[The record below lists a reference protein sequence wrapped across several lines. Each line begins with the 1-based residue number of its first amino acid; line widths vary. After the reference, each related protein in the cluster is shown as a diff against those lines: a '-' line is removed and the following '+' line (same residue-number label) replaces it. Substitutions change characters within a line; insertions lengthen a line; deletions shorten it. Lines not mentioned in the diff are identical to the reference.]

1 MISIRDLTKTIRG
14 TTVLSDISL
23 DALPGRIT
31 GLAGP
36 NGSGK
41 TMLMRAIVGL
51 IRPTSGTVTVGSVD
65 PWKVAVGKEAAAT
78 PGIGLL
84 LEGPAFL
91 DGYTGLRSLELLASI
106 RGVAS
111 HDQIREAIA
120 AMGLDPDDARKYRK
134 YSLGMKQRLG
144 LAAAVMERPEV
155 LVLDEPT
162 NALDTS
168 GVELAVQQI
177 EAARDRGATVV
188 LACHDADVLRG
199 LSDDIWHLAE
209 GHLDGHEVLRP
220 SAQHPVPSVEE
231 GSHDEA

>member
-1 MISIRDLTKTIRG
+1 
-14 TTVLSDISL
+14 
-23 DALPGRIT
+23 
-31 GLAGP
+31 
-36 NGSGK
+36 
-41 TMLMRAIVGL
+41 
-51 IRPTSGTVTVGSVD
+51 
-65 PWKVAVGKEAAAT
+65 
-78 PGIGLL
+78 
-84 LEGPAFL
+84 
-91 DGYTGLRSLELLASI
+91 
-106 RGVAS
+106 
-111 HDQIREAIA
+111 
-120 AMGLDPDDARKYRK
+120 MGLDPDDARKYRK